1 MVGAT
6 EFGHVNAKS
15 NASNLHRQHTGS
27 KGCQGVLHGNAAVD
41 VAAASPPSPKTC
53 AIKVCEAVVKTPAS
67 RVQSPEPVTTCARGR
82 IKERR
87 PNLLGCAARCGA
99 VGAWFLLETSTSLVS
114 CQWLQEHASAD
125 SLWLQ
130 GLSP

>member
-41 VAAASPPSPKTC
+41 VAAASPPWPNTC
-53 AIKVCEAVVKTPAS
+53 AIKVCEADAKTPES
-67 RVQSPEPVTTCARGR
+67 RVESRASDDVC
-82 IKERR
+82 ER
-87 PNLLGCAARCGA
+87 P
-99 VGAWFLLETSTSLVS
+99 
-114 CQWLQEHASAD
+114 D
-125 SLWLQ
+125 
-130 GLSP
+130 